1 MTCEECRASLVD
13 LVYEEASPEEGRRL
27 HAHLEGCE
35 GCRREL
41 EALRRVAGLLDRW
54 QEIPLPVHPA
64 PVPAPQPAP
73 IGIRSRVISLRRSPG
88 WRIAGSLAAGACWA
102 LLSLFLL
109 RGYLVASPLSPM
121 LHVFLGALSA
131 AIGSS
136 LFYTAFGGSW
146 AGPGV
151 TARADSAPLARGV
164 LLGAPIT
171 CLLLA
176 LGPAPWTVAG
186 FGSPDE
192 VAAAVRPEALA
203 GLYLLYGAGF
213 GFLGLFAGYLV
224 TGRGVWRGS
233 LTTPAVAACLFL
245 MAVAPGLAVVSI
257 PFTAGTYASVLGG
270 SALGG
275 LGGSTLA
282 LWLRARVAQ
291 RVARG

>member
-13 LVYEEASPEEGRRL
+13 LVYEEASPEEERRL

-54 QEIPLPVHPA
+54 QEIPLSVHPA
-64 PVPAPQPAP
+64 PVRVPEPGPS
-73 IGIRSRVISLRRSPG
+73 GVRSRVFSPRWLPG
-88 WRIAGSLAAGACWA
+88 WRIPGSLAAGACWA
-102 LLSLFLL
+102 LLLPFLL
-109 RGYLVASPLSPM
+109 HGYLVASQLPGM
-121 LHVFLGALSA
+121 VHVLLGVLSA

-136 LFYTAFGGSW
+136 LFYTAFGGNW
-146 AGPGV
+146 TRPGPS
-151 TARADSAPLARGV
+151 AYPEAAPLARGV
-164 LLGAPIT
+164 LLGAPAA

-176 LGPAPWTVAG
+176 LGPAPWTLAG
-186 FGSPDE
+186 LGGPNE
-192 VAAAVRPEALA
+192 LAAGLLPEALA

-213 GFLGLFAGYLV
+213 GFFGLFAGCVV

-233 LTTPAVAACLFL
+233 LTTSAAATCLFL
-245 MAVAPGLAVVSI
+245 LAIAPGLAVVSI
-257 PFTAGTYASVLGG
+257 PFAVGTYAPLLGG

-282 LWLRARVAQ
+282 LWLRGTQA
-291 RVARG
+291 

>member
-13 LVYEEASPEEGRRL
+13 LVYEEASPEEERRL

-41 EALRRVAGLLDRW
+41 ETLRRVAGLLDRW

-64 PVPAPQPAP
+64 PVRVPEPGPS
-73 IGIRSRVISLRRSPG
+73 GVRSRVFSLMWLPG

-109 RGYLVASPLSPM
+109 RSYLVASQFPDM
-121 LHVFLGALSA
+121 VHIFLGALSA

-146 AGPGV
+146 TRPGP
-151 TARADSAPLARGV
+151 TAYPEAAPLARGV
-164 LLGAPIT
+164 LLGAPAA

-176 LGPAPWTVAG
+176 LGPAPWTLAG
-186 FGSPDE
+186 FGGPGE
-192 VAAAVRPEALA
+192 VTAALRPEALA
-203 GLYLLYGAGF
+203 VLYLLYGAAF
-213 GFLGLFAGYLV
+213 GFLGLFAGYLI
-224 TGRGVWRGS
+224 TGRGLWRRTLS
-233 LTTPAVAACLFL
+233 TPVAGTCLFL
-245 MAVAPGLAVVSI
+245 LVIAPGLAVVSI
-257 PFTAGTYASVLGG
+257 PFAVGTYAPVLGG

-282 LWLRARVAQ
+282 LWLRATEA
-291 RVARG
+291 

>member
-109 RGYLVASPLSPM
+109 RSYLVASQLPEM
-121 LHVFLGALSA
+121 VHVLLGALSA
-131 AIGSS
+131 AVGGS
-136 LFYTAFGGSW
+136 LFYMAFGGRW
-146 AGPGV
+146 TGAGP
-151 TARADSAPLARGV
+151 TARLEAAPLARGV

-186 FGSPDE
+186 FGGPGE
-192 VAAAVRPEALA
+192 AAAGLRPEALA

-213 GFLGLFAGYLV
+213 GFLGLFAGSVV
-224 TGRGVWRGS
+224 TGRGLWGRS
-233 LTTPAVAACLFL
+233 LTTPGLATCLFL
-245 MAVAPGLAVVSI
+245 LAIAPVLALVSI
-257 PFTAGTYASVLGG
+257 PLAVGTYAPVLGG

-282 LWLRARVAQ
+282 LWLRATEA
-291 RVARG
+291 

>member
-102 LLSLFLL
+102 FLSLSLL
-109 RGYLVASPLSPM
+109 RGYLIASLLSPVT
-121 LHVFLGALSA
+121 HVLLGALSA

-136 LFYTAFGGSW
+136 LFYTAFGESW
-146 AGPGV
+146 TGRGP
-151 TARADSAPLARGV
+151 TARPYAAPMSCGV
-164 LLGAPIT
+164 LLGATVT

-176 LGPAPWTVAG
+176 LAPAPWTLAD
-186 FGSPDE
+186 FGAPDE
-192 VAAAVRPEALA
+192 VARALRPEALA
-203 GLYLLYGAGF
+203 GLYLLYGAVS
-213 GFLGLFAGYLV
+213 GFLGLFVGCLV
-224 TGRGVWRGS
+224 TGRGLWQGS
-233 LTTPAVAACLFL
+233 LATPAVAACLFML
-245 MAVAPGLAVVSI
+245 AMAPGLAVVSI
-257 PFTAGTYASVLGG
+257 PLAVGTYAPVLGG

-282 LWLRARVAQ
+282 LWFRATEA
-291 RVARG
+291 